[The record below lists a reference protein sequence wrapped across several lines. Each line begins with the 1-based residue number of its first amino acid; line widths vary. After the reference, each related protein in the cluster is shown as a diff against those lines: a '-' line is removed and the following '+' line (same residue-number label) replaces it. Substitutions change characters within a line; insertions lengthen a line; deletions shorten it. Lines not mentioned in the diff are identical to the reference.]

1 MTPSG
6 PPEVVRD
13 KVSRLTG
20 SRVSVALVCDRD
32 FSPDEVAQLRRIEA
46 TEAPRPS
53 DFNVEGR
60 IVRYECEADDEP
72 KWRLAFEI
80 FLVKLARSA
89 PKPAA
94 ARPTAGT
101 RTQAGLRKLHLG

>member
-1 MTPSG
+1 MTDPAS
-6 PPEVVRD
+6 PQVVRE

-32 FSPDEVAQLRRIEA
+32 FSPDEVARLRRIET
-46 TEAPRPS
+46 TEEPRPS

-60 IVRYECEADDEP
+60 IVRYECEADEEP

-80 FLVKLARSA
+80 FLVKMARFA
-89 PKPAA
+89 PKPSAT
-94 ARPTAGT
+94 RPTAGV

>member
-1 MTPSG
+1 MMPSG
-6 PPEVVRD
+6 PPQVVRE

-32 FSPDEVAQLRRIEA
+32 FSPDEVARLRRVEA
-46 TEAPRPS
+46 TEKPRSS

-80 FLVKLARSA
+80 FLVKMARSA
-89 PKPAA
+89 PTPAA
-94 ARPTAGT
+94 ARPTAGI

>member
-1 MTPSG
+1 MTDPA
-6 PPEVVRD
+6 PPQVVRE

-32 FSPDEVAQLRRIEA
+32 FSPDEVARLRRIET
-46 TEAPRPS
+46 TEELRPS

-60 IVRYECEADDEP
+60 IVRYECQADEEP

-80 FLVKLARSA
+80 LLVKMARSA

-94 ARPTAGT
+94 ARPTAGI
-101 RTQAGLRKLHLG
+101 RSQAGLRRLHLG

>member
-6 PPEVVRD
+6 PPQVVRE

-32 FSPDEVAQLRRIEA
+32 FAPDELARLRGIEA
-46 TEAPRPS
+46 AEAPRPT
-53 DFNVEGR
+53 DFGVEGR
-60 IVRYECEADDEP
+60 IVRYECEADEEP

-80 FLVKLARSA
+80 YLVKMGRSV
-89 PKPAA
+89 PRPPS
-94 ARPTAGT
+94 RPTAGI
-101 RTQAGLRKLHLG
+101 RTQAGMRKLHLG